1 MSGYQKY
8 KNVADP
14 LDGVVYAEMTVQ
26 GNALG
31 GKRFTFRLL
40 RDIPSGEGQTKQTN
54 FFLTSHIESI
64 ERVLAEVRKEIAL
77 AEEDSRSAQ
86 KTFLEEKRKRDK
98 TNG

>member
-1 MSGYQKY
+1 MKYEKY
-8 KNVADP
+8 KNVSDP
-14 LDGVVYAEMTVQ
+14 LDGTVFAEVTVQ
-26 GNALG
+26 GTVLG

-40 RDIPSGEGQTKQTN
+40 RDVPSGEGAIKQTN
-54 FFLTSHIESI
+54 FMLPQHIESI

-77 AEEDSRSAQ
+77 AEESSRSAQ